1 LRGAVCPDL
10 APGEALQKLPGPGRR
25 QGRAGAAAHGRA
37 PSGSAS
43 ANLLTVWLSPLAL
56 LEPVVILVAANF
68 RCAKLTTVARLIG
81 EWEDTMRTRCTIAL
95 ALLAGVGIGTVAVQS
110 LHAQAQPPIYLVTE
124 IDVTDPDAY
133 GTEYAPKFQASIKAA
148 GGRIIALGG
157 AGGAGAKFVTQVE
170 GQPPKRVV
178 IQVWDSGQKMQAW
191 RSSDDYREARKIG
204 DQYAKFRSYAVD
216 GL

>member
-1 LRGAVCPDL
+1 MKNRY
-10 APGEALQKLPGPGRR
+10 
-25 QGRAGAAAHGRA
+25 
-37 PSGSAS
+37 
-43 ANLLTVWLSPLAL
+43 
-56 LEPVVILVAANF
+56 PV
-68 RCAKLTTVARLIG
+68 
-81 EWEDTMRTRCTIAL
+81 AL
-95 ALLAGVGIGTVAVQS
+95 AMLAGVGIGAVAIQS
-110 LHAQAQPPIYLVTE
+110 LHAQTNRPVYLVTE
-124 IDVTDPDAY
+124 IDVTDPGAY
-133 GTEYAPKFQASIKAA
+133 GMEYAPKVQASIKAA

-178 IQVWDSGQKMQAW
+178 IQVWDSLQKMQAW